1 MKKIKQVKQ
10 GQAGFTLIEI
20 AIVMVIVG
28 ILAGGSVSMIRVLTE
43 RKARNVTADYLQ
55 EARNALISYAVSH
68 GRLPYADSD
77 GDGMENGPPSSS
89 LNGTLPYLTLQMAPT
104 DAYRRTLHYEVNA
117 NLVSDRSFTCSSI
130 RSGLTT
136 RPQVVDG
143 DGSATAF
150 SVAAILVSAGPMDA
164 DGNGNVLD
172 DIASGTHLGN
182 NQTGTPNYLRHPPLE
197 TTFDDLVLY
206 LGSNEL
212 FGQMCEYIDLAV
224 NNNNPSTVR
233 IHNLNTGGTIIGSV
247 GAGGYDNFPILSG
260 TRLEVR
266 DLSGTVVS
274 SKPQT
279 PIALSGR
286 GETITTPPPPP

>member
-1 MKKIKQVKQ
+1 MKKNKQVKQ

-55 EARNALISYAVSH
+55 EARNALISYAIAH

-77 GDGMENGPPSSS
+77 GDGLENGPPSSS

-117 NLVSDRSFTCSSI
+117 NLVSNRSATCSSI
-130 RSGLTT
+130 RSGLSI

-172 DIASGTHLGN
+172 DIASGSHLGN

-197 TTFDDLVLY
+197 TTFDDLVMY
-206 LGSNEL
+206 LGGSDL
-212 FGQMCEYIDLAV
+212 FGRMCEYVDVAV
-224 NNNNPSTVR
+224 NNTTTATVR
-233 IHNLNTGGTIIGSV
+233 VYNLTTNSLLSPDPNVPAATSLPFEV
-247 GAGGYDNFPILSG
+247 VSG
-260 TRLEVR
+260 TRLEIR
-266 DLSGTVVS
+266 DLAGTPVPS
-274 SKPQT
+274 SPLT
-279 PIALSGR
+279 PMTIAGKSVR
-286 GETITTPPPPP
+286 IDVP